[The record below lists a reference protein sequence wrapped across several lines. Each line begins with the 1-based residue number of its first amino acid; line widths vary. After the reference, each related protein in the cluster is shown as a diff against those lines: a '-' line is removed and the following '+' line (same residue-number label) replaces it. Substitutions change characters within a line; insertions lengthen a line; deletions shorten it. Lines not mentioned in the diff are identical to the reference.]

1 MNNAKV
7 GIFDSGFGGLTVLRA
22 IADLM
27 PREKLVYFGDSA
39 RYPYGPKP
47 KADVTRFSVE
57 IADYLV
63 DRHAIKVLVVAC
75 NTASAFALPELSE
88 RYEIPVIGMI
98 EPGAR
103 ALALSSVGERIGVIG
118 TVGTISS
125 GAYQTKLAE
134 LAPKK
139 RLVCAAT
146 PGFVEFVER
155 GETES
160 DQLTV
165 LAERLLR
172 PIVEAKVQ
180 SLLLGCTHYPFLA
193 RAISGVVG
201 AETILVSSAEETAFQ
216 VRAEL
221 IARGLEARGL
231 GVPTTTYITS
241 GDPTEFRRVGQN
253 LLGIDLCE
261 IETHSWSAGWR

>member
-1 MNNAKV
+1 MNDRPV

-27 PREKLVYFGDSA
+27 PDEELIYIGDSA
-39 RYPYGPKP
+39 RYPYGPKT
-47 KADVTRFSVE
+47 KNSVTRFSIE
-57 IADYLV
+57 IADYLIENFG
-63 DRHAIKVLVVAC
+63 IKMLVVAC
-75 NTASAFALPELSE
+75 NTASAFALPELLEHLS
-88 RYEIPVIGMI
+88 IPVVGMI
-98 EPGAR
+98 DPGAR
-103 ALALSSVGERIGVIG
+103 ALALASVGERIGVIG

-125 GAYQTKLAE
+125 GAYQTRLAE
-134 LAPKK
+134 IAPKK

-160 DQLTV
+160 DQLKV

-172 PIVEAKVQ
+172 PVVDAKVQ

-193 RAISGVVG
+193 RAISEVVG
-201 AETILVSSAEETAFQ
+201 SETILVSSAEETAFQ

-221 IARGLEARGL
+221 IGRNLQAIESHAGH
-231 GVPTTTYITS
+231 VTYITS
-241 GDPTEFRRVGQN
+241 GDPADFRRVGKN
-253 LLGIDLCE
+253 LLGIDLGAVE
-261 IETHSWSAGWR
+261 SVHWD